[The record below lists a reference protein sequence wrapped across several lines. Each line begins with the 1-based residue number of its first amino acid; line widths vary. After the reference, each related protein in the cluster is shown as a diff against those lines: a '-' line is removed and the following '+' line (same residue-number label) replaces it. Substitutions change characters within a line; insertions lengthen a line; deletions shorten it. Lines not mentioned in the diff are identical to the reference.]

1 MYSILLITITL
12 SLCNYSISFPFSPHI
27 NRRAVYNN
35 RHYSLDRNGNG
46 EEVTDIQREALSIL
60 DCLTSPRDDSD
71 PLYDLEKDI
80 RRDEILARNDYNT
93 LKVELRT
100 RGLRTSGDKLEMITR
115 LLLHVIDPAL
125 KFNEM

>member
-1 MYSILLITITL
+1 MSLLR
-12 SLCNYSISFPFSPHI
+12 SSISFPFSPHI
-27 NRRAVYNN
+27 KRRAVYNN

-46 EEVTDIQREALSIL
+46 EEATDLQREALSIL